1 MVIHCLVKLGNKL
14 DGHTL
19 FGYVR
24 KLIRWSYI
32 VWHKLG
38 N

>member
-32 VWHKLG
+32 VWIS
-38 N
+38 